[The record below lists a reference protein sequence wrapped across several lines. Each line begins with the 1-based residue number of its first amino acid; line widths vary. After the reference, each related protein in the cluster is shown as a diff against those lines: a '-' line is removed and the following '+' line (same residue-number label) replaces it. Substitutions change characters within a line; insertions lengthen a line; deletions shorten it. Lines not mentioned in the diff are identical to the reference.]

1 MNKRIGLFGGT
12 FDPVHT
18 GHINA
23 ATTLFKKLKLDK
35 LFLIPAFISPLK
47 KKLKPIDHGHRLKM
61 LKIATQEYDFLN
73 VSDYELKK
81 SEISYSFYTLN
92 YFKKN
97 YVNSNLFFLLGS
109 DSLLYLDKWFK
120 IDEIFNL
127 CNVVIFNR
135 PNYEN
140 INNLLLKSNLKN
152 YQKNHINKNIVKIS
166 SEKISSSQ
174 IRQKILL
181 KKDITNYL
189 LPEVYSYIVSNNLYK
204 G

>member
-12 FDPVHT
+12 FDPVHM

-23 ATTLFKKLKLDK
+23 ATALFKKLKLDK

-47 KKLKPIDHGHRLKM
+47 KKIKPIDHGHRLKM

-92 YFKKN
+92 YFKKKN

-166 SEKISSSQ
+166 SEKNFFISNKTKNITKKRYNKLFITRSIFIYSQ
-174 IRQKILL
+174 
-181 KKDITNYL
+181 
-189 LPEVYSYIVSNNLYK
+189 
-204 G
+204 

>member
-1 MNKRIGLFGGT
+1 M
-12 FDPVHT
+12 
-18 GHINA
+18 
-23 ATTLFKKLKLDK
+23 
-35 LFLIPAFISPLK
+35 LIQI
-47 KKLKPIDHGHRLKM
+47 
-61 LKIATQEYDFLN
+61 Y
-73 VSDYELKK
+73 
-81 SEISYSFYTLN
+81 
-92 YFKKN
+92 
-97 YVNSNLFFLLGS
+97 FLLGS

-140 INNLLLKSNLKN
+140 ISNLLLKSNLKN
-152 YQKNHINKNIVKIS
+152 YQKNHINKNIVKIN

>member
-12 FDPVHT
+12 FDPVHM

-47 KKLKPIDHGHRLKM
+47 KKIKPIDHGHRLKM
-61 LKIATQEYDFLN
+61 LKIATQKYDFLN

-81 SEISYSFYTLN
+81 SEISYSFNTLN

-97 YVNSNLFFLLGS
+97 YVDSNLFFFLGS

-135 PNYEN
+135 PSSP
-140 INNLLLKSNLKN
+140 ISTKLMKLPGLIKN
-152 YQKNHINKNIVKIS
+152 KKKIS
-166 SEKISSSQ
+166 V
-174 IRQKILL
+174 LDL
-181 KKDITNYL
+181 KDDENPDYD
-189 LPEVYSYIVSNNLYK
+189 SIVEDLNTIIK
-204 G
+204 KTP